1 MKYKI
6 RQCLICSWNLGRFSS
21 QMVECPKSKKWFL
34 NCQKNVEIQWSK
46 LYQCFARPK
55 SIFKIGR
62 PRSASS
68 GLLGLKNYFVWRG
81 VEWKIAMGAHHH
93 RIHDGIPFFF
103 FLLWKFSL
111 SGRALTD
118 GRTDIG
124 TKLNCWFNSKI
135 DAICSI
141 QHAFWKTACLP
152 IEVVQLLLSHFL

>member
-6 RQCLICSWNLGRFSS
+6 RHCLICSWNLGRFSP

-46 LYQCFARPK
+46 LYQFEYWNGMLLWKIVSKCFARPK

-111 SGRALTD
+111 WKSSD
-118 GRTDIG
+118 WRTDRHW
-124 TKLNCWFNSKI
+124 N
-135 DAICSI
+135 
-141 QHAFWKTACLP
+141 
-152 IEVVQLLLSHFL
+152 